1 MFKSALTLA
10 LIGAV
15 AAIGP
20 TMTEVEDTPVLRH
33 DTASRLTLTLI
44 TSMTGVDR
52 FYMGYIIVGALKALT
67 LGGAGIWSLIDAIFI
82 THCWLLDNWGRVLEG
97 CECGMNN
104 GAPVRHGRCMEAAP
118 EEKKAEE
125 VVADADADAVDA
137 DNASTTW

>member
-1 MFKSALTLA
+1 MFKSAVTLA
-10 LIGAV
+10 LIGAA

-20 TMTEVEDTPVLRH
+20 TWTDVEDTPVLKH
-33 DTASRLTLTLI
+33 DTASRLTLTLL

-52 FYMGYIIVGALKALT
+52 FYMGYIIVGALKALC

-104 GAPVRHGRCMEAAP
+104 GAPVQHGRCKDAAAA
-118 EEKKAEE
+118 EEKPAETVDE
-125 VVADADADAVDA
+125 VVADDAA
-137 DNASTTW
+137 ASF